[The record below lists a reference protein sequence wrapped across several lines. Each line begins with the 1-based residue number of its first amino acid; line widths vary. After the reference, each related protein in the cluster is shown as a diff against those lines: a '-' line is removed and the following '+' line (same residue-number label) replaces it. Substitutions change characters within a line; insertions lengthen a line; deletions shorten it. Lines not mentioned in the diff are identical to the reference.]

1 MPNEKRF
8 INIPK
13 PGQAVLPDRKKPGPK
28 VNPIQDL
35 KYKVESLSEEKRRHI
50 QEQGVSQPST
60 MSTWWK
66 QGLQSLERQ
75 NRSYSP
81 VSPTRESAVSGFDG
95 VEIEIVR
102 WN

>member
-1 MPNEKRF
+1 MPIEKRF

-50 QEQGVSQPST
+50 QEQGVSQP
-60 MSTWWK
+60 
-66 QGLQSLERQ
+66 
-75 NRSYSP
+75 
-81 VSPTRESAVSGFDG
+81 
-95 VEIEIVR
+95 
-102 WN
+102 